1 VAVAEID
8 DKGRVT
14 GGSFVPYAAGSGGG
28 MSDGMPRVI
37 GEQNK
42 ILLQSQMDQLREMKD
57 MFNNV
62 LNNFRNNQNPPQIIH
77 QFKEA
82 GLIPDPAKASAA
94 APESIETINARLDAQ
109 MKLLTMEMEKTR
121 HDWNIQREDKI
132 AQYIQQAS

>member
-1 VAVAEID
+1 
-8 DKGRVT
+8 
-14 GGSFVPYAAGSGGG
+14 
-28 MSDGMPRVI
+28 MLRVI

-62 LNNFRNNQNPPQIIH
+62 LNNFRNNQNPLQIIQ

-82 GLIPDPAKASAA
+82 GLILGQTKSQPGN
-94 APESIETINARLDAQ
+94 ESIEQINARFDAQ
-109 MKLLTMEMEKTR
+109 VKLLGKKMEMERMR

-132 AQYIQQAS
+132 AQEENTKE

>member
-1 VAVAEID
+1 
-8 DKGRVT
+8 
-14 GGSFVPYAAGSGGG
+14 
-28 MSDGMPRVI
+28 MLRVI

-62 LNNFRNNQNPPQIIH
+62 LNNFRNNQNPLQIIQ

-82 GLIPDPAKASAA
+82 GLIPGQTKSQPGN
-94 APESIETINARLDAQ
+94 ESIEQINARFDAQ
-109 MKLLTMEMEKTR
+109 VKLLGKKMEMERMR

-132 AQYIQQAS
+132 AQEENTKEWGEHNKGHHRELCQAGHWRLCKVIRSGAG

>member
-1 VAVAEID
+1 ML
-8 DKGRVT
+8 R
-14 GGSFVPYAAGSGGG
+14 
-28 MSDGMPRVI
+28 MI

-62 LNNFRNNQNPPQIIH
+62 LNNFRNNQNPLQIIQ

-82 GLIPDPAKASAA
+82 GLNPGQTKSQPGN
-94 APESIETINARLDAQ
+94 ESIEQINARFDAQ
-109 MKLLTMEMEKTR
+109 VKLLGKKMEMERMR

-132 AQYIQQAS
+132 AQEENTKEWGEHDKGYHRELCQAGHWRLCKVIRSGAG